1 VGFAEGGFDDFRV
14 CDGLEVG
21 LEVGVN
27 VGIVEGLKGGSSEY
41 LTVQF
46 IRKACTS
53 QNFEP

>member
-1 VGFAEGGFDDFRV
+1 MGFAEGGFDDFRV